1 MSSFG
6 FENKIWSCLI
16 FIKLYMFDIF
26 TIRIVV
32 FNFYKVEFILK
43 EQFTNAAAARSSTST
58 VAQESLFTVQ
68 CFHGVVSL

>member
-1 MSSFG
+1 
-6 FENKIWSCLI
+6 
-16 FIKLYMFDIF
+16 MFDIF
-26 TIRIVV
+26 TIIKIVV
-32 FNFYKVEFILK
+32 FNFYEGEFILQ

>member
-1 MSSFG
+1 
-6 FENKIWSCLI
+6 
-16 FIKLYMFDIF
+16 MFDIF

-32 FNFYKVEFILK
+32 FHFYKGEFILQ
-43 EQFTNAAAARSSTST
+43 EQFTNAATARSSTST